1 VKALLAAPHRLA
13 ADGYDSPRRPSPPVA
28 RRWKPSSY
36 RPTAYWRNTI
46 LRKLESGLRLS
57 GVIAL
62 VLPILVPDGQPI
74 EELPVLVL
82 LWHAAIHQADET
94 CIVGRFEQMHHLV
107 HHDVLKALSRF
118 F

>member
-1 VKALLAAPHRLA
+1 
-13 ADGYDSPRRPSPPVA
+13 
-28 RRWKPSSY
+28 
-36 RPTAYWRNTI
+36 
-46 LRKLESGLRLS
+46 
-57 GVIAL
+57 
-62 VLPILVPDGQPI
+62 VPDGQPI
-74 EELPVLVL
+74 EELPVLVP

>member
-1 VKALLAAPHRLA
+1 MPIDQQLQTHIPLATQQNRA
-13 ADGYDSPRRPSPPVA
+13 
-28 RRWKPSSY
+28 
-36 RPTAYWRNTI
+36 WRNKI
-46 LRKLESGLRLS
+46 LRKLESRLRLS
-57 GVIAL
+57 GAIAL
-62 VLPILVPDGQPI
+62 VLPILIPDRQPI
-74 EELPVLVL
+74 EELPVLVP

>member
-1 VKALLAAPHRLA
+1 M
-13 ADGYDSPRRPSPPVA
+13 
-28 RRWKPSSY
+28 
-36 RPTAYWRNTI
+36 
-46 LRKLESGLRLS
+46 
-57 GVIAL
+57 
-62 VLPILVPDGQPI
+62 PDGQPI